1 MTRKRPPQKLHY
13 SLMHELL
20 ASDTQP
26 MPAHNRRHRRHRQ
39 SHRH

>member
-26 MPAHNRRHRRHRQ
+26 MPAHNRRHRQ